1 MVLKK
6 ALFLFA
12 ISFGV
17 VCYYLSFIN
26 KVNNPPIPTEFIQK
40 KNNRKIIK
48 EGRKK
53 WIDNMHR
60 SHPDVDWKKIDQK
73 NRKLNTDKVIELRKS
88 LLKSEDFQDMLDN
101 FEVIVD
107 RDIEGE

>member
-1 MVLKK
+1 MALKK

-17 VCYYLSFIN
+17 VCYYLFFIN
-26 KVNNPPIPTEFIQK
+26 KVNNPPVPTEFIQK

-53 WIDNMHR
+53 WIDNMHK
-60 SHPDVDWKKIDQK
+60 SHPEVDWKKIDQN

-88 LLKSEDFQDMLDN
+88 LLESSIL
-101 FEVIVD
+101 
-107 RDIEGE
+107 EGTPY